1 MKASLCGDFEMS
13 FSRVKRV
20 AAKKP
25 TSGNA
30 GERGFTLIETTIALV
45 VMMIVML
52 AAASLFAYAVYHN
65 SSGVDRAQTLA
76 VAQESMERFRSAAFS
91 KSKIDAI
98 LSQGRQTQTGVA
110 RGGTNGVRY
119 YDIMWIIE
127 DTTPTVKTITVQ
139 VTPTGAGMGGATPP
153 LTIMTQRSMSD
164 Q

>member
-1 MKASLCGDFEMS
+1 MSCSKEKA
-13 FSRVKRV
+13 V
-20 AAKKP
+20 AKALETGKP
-25 TSGNA
+25 ARASE

-65 SSGVDRAQTLA
+65 STGVDRAQTLA
-76 VAQESMERFRSAAFS
+76 VAQESMEILRSASFS
-91 KSKIDAI
+91 KSKVDV
-98 LSQGRQTQTGVA
+98 LLNPGTFQQKNVP

-119 YDIMWIIE
+119 YDITWTIV

-139 VTPTGAGMGGATPP
+139 VTPTGAGMAGGSGSAAS
-153 LTIMTQRSMSD
+153 LSIMTQRAKAD